1 MPHFDKYGPYVYAG
15 YGVAL
20 AIIVGLIAWSI
31 LRAVAAKRQLDA
43 AEGKAP
49 AGDAKS

>member
-20 AIIVGLIAWSI
+20 TVILALIVWSI
-31 LRAVAAKRQLDA
+31 LRAVSAKKKLDA
-43 AEGKAP
+43 AEGKSP
-49 AGDAKS
+49 AEEIKS

>member
-1 MPHFDKYGPYVYAG
+1 MPQFDKYGPYVYAG

-31 LRAVAAKRQLDA
+31 LRAVAARRQLDA
-43 AEGKAP
+43 AESKAP
-49 AGDAKS
+49 AGDVKS